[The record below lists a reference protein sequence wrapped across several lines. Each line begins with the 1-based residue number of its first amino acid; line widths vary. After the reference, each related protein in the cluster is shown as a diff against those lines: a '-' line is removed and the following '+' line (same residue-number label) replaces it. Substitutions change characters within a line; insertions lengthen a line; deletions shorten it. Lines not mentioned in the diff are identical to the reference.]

1 MEANNY
7 IPRLPAQVDCSID
20 PAINV
25 LSGKW
30 SFLVIRELY
39 RGTKRFGELQR
50 NIDDVSAR
58 ALSGALKH
66 LEKNGIL
73 ERQVFPTVPATV
85 EYTLTPKG
93 QDLYQITKMMK
104 VWAAKWT

>member
-1 MEANNY
+1 MEVNNY
-7 IPRLPAQVDCSID
+7 IPRLPEHVDCSIE
-20 PAINV
+20 PVINV

-50 NIDDVSAR
+50 KIPGVSPR
-58 ALSGALKH
+58 ALSGSLRH
-66 LEKNGIL
+66 LETAGIL